1 VSAALPDPNKHLSAD
16 LALSTMVAP
25 HLAMV
30 AGEASGDLLASLVL
44 RSLMQQQNVYAAGI
58 GGPQMAAQ
66 GFQAWWPSQTLAV
79 RGYAEV
85 LRHLPRILRVRRQ
98 LRARLKEA
106 PPRVFMGVDA
116 PDFNLGLEAE
126 LRRAGVPTVHF
137 VSPSIWAW
145 RKERVKQIRE
155 SVGHMLCVFPFEPE
169 HYEGT
174 GVKATYVG
182 HPLADVIPLAPDREQ
197 ARAKLVIANE
207 TQMVALLPGS
217 REAEIRYLLPLF
229 LEAALIMCAKDKLLR
244 YVLPVAHIGL
254 KPQIQALLAKYPALN
269 VQLTEGGS
277 HEALAACDGVMVA
290 SGTATLEA
298 ALFKRPMVV
307 AYRMPRTSWWLLK
320 NKNYLPHISL
330 PNILCN
336 EALVPELVQDACT
349 PQALAAAMHTQ
360 LNNMHQRELLT
371 ERFTALHHSLRL
383 GCAERVADVLRTY
396 L

>member
-1 VSAALPDPNKHLSAD
+1 VATAD
-16 LALSTMVAP
+16 NTMSTMVAP
-25 HLAMV
+25 HVAMV

-44 RSLMQQQNVYAAGI
+44 RSLMEQQNVYAAGI
-58 GGPQMAAQ
+58 GGPQMVAQ
-66 GFQAWWPSQTLAV
+66 GFNAWWPSQTLAV

-98 LRARLKEA
+98 LRTRLKEA

-145 RKERVKQIRE
+145 RKERVTQIRE
-155 SVGHMLCVFPFEPE
+155 AVGHMLCVFPFEPK

-182 HPLADVIPLAPDREQ
+182 HPLADVIPLVPDREQ
-197 ARAKLVIANE
+197 ARAALVIANE
-207 TQMVALLPGS
+207 AQMVALLPGS
-217 REAEIRYLLPLF
+217 REAEIRYLLPVF
-229 LEAALIMCAKDKLLR
+229 LEAAQILSANNKLLR
-244 YVLPVAHIGL
+244 YVLPVAHAGL
-254 KPQIQALLAKYPALN
+254 RPQIEALIAKYPALN
-269 VQLTEGGS
+269 VQITEGGS
-277 HEALAACDGVMVA
+277 HLALAACDAVMVA

-298 ALFKRPMVV
+298 ALYKRPMVV
-307 AYRMPRTSWWLLK
+307 AYRMPRVSWWLMK

-349 PQALAAAMHTQ
+349 PQALALAMDKQ
-360 LNNMHQRELLT
+360 LNDPRQRELLT
-371 ERFTALHHSLRL
+371 ERFTAMHHSLKL